1 MGMPNFYKIVFLF
14 YETEKSELTTNHLI
28 YAEGAAAKAYE
39 LWKSQKTGF
48 LSTFPF
54 GAFAYARLDERLA
67 KSSLWNTA
75 ERTPGH
81 DPMGQTPK
89 QPHIELFNSECYIGA
104 PQLSNQMPLDRDR
117 CFSMIVE
124 LFSPRSKGTVTL
136 KSADPAENPVV
147 DHKYLS
153 DPLDLLVLSE
163 GCRLGN
169 EVVTKGSGT
178 RDIFKGSWPPEH
190 TAHHLYNTQ
199 DEWEAFVKEKAT
211 TCKILLSP
219 LLPPGPLIFLLQSVP
234 LTVPQATIPPGPA
247 AWASPTSP
255 SPSSTPSSACTARAT
270 CASSTSA
277 SCPSCTAATRRC
289 PRTGSARKRRI

>member
-1 MGMPNFYKIVFLF
+1 MFLF

-28 YAEGAAAKAYE
+28 YPEGAASRAYE

-54 GAFAYARLDERLA
+54 GAFAFTRLDDRLA
-67 KSSLWNTA
+67 ESSLWNTA
-75 ERTPGH
+75 VRTSGH

-89 QPHIELFNSECYIGA
+89 QPHIELFNTECYIG
-104 PQLSNQMPLDRDR
+104 PTHLYKQLPLDRDR
-117 CFSMIVE
+117 VFSMVVE

-147 DHKYLS
+147 DHNYLN

-178 RDIFKGSWPPEH
+178 KNIFKGSWPPELS
-190 TAHHLYNTQ
+190 AHHLYNTQ
-199 DEWEAFVKEKAT
+199 EEWEAFVKEKAT
-211 TCKILLSP
+211 TCN
-219 LLPPGPLIFLLQSVP
+219 LPPQHSPFGLLNPLSL
-234 LTVPQATIPPGPA
+234 
-247 AWASPTSP
+247 
-255 SPSSTPSSACTARAT
+255 
-270 CASSTSA
+270 
-277 SCPSCTAATRRC
+277 
-289 PRTGSARKRRI
+289 